1 MKERKFINENIKRL
15 LVTEYI
21 RKETDN
27 AGFGGME
34 MKRNLLDTSIRLTVN
49 KPGLVIGRRGSKVQ
63 EIEET
68 LKNRFHIEAPR
79 IEVMEVKNPDLNPQI
94 VAKKVAMSLE
104 KGWAYRKA
112 GNTALRRIIESN
124 ARGVM
129 IRIGGKISGERA
141 RSQKFFYGSI
151 KYSGEPARSGI
162 GYGYSVAKLKL
173 GAIGVTVRILN
184 RDYRLPDDITVRKEN
199 LKREVKTDVGTE
211 SKVLENNEQN

>member
-21 RKETDN
+21 KKETDS

-34 MKRNLLDTSIRLTVN
+34 MKRNLMDTSIRLVVN

-68 LKNRFHIEAPR
+68 LRRRFQIEAPR

-94 VAKKVAMSLE
+94 ISKKIAMSLE

-112 GNTALRRIIESN
+112 GNTALRRIIESD

-129 IRIGGKISGERA
+129 IKIGGKISGERA

-173 GAIGVTVRILN
+173 GVIGVTVRLLN
-184 RDYRLPDDITVRKEN
+184 KEYRLPDDIIVRKEN
-199 LKREVKTDVGTE
+199 LKKGVISDVGAQSEVTDKHE
-211 SKVLENNEQN
+211 

>member
-15 LVTEYI
+15 LETEYI
-21 RKETDN
+21 KKETDS

-34 MKRNLLDTSIRLTVN
+34 MKRNLMDTSIRLVVN

-68 LKNRFHIEAPR
+68 LRRRFQIEAPR

-94 VAKKVAMSLE
+94 ISKKIAMSLE

-112 GNTALRRIIESN
+112 GNTALRRIIESD

-129 IRIGGKISGERA
+129 IKIGGKISGERA

-173 GAIGVTVRILN
+173 GVIGVTVRLLN
-184 RDYRLPDDITVRKEN
+184 KEYRLPDDIIVRKEN
-199 LKREVKTDVGTE
+199 LKKGVISDVGAQSEVTDKHE
-211 SKVLENNEQN
+211 

>member
-184 RDYRLPDDITVRKEN
+184 RDYRLPDDIIVRKEN
-199 LKREVKTDVGTE
+199 LKKEVNTNVGTE
-211 SKVLENNEQN
+211 SKVPENNEQK

>member
-63 EIEET
+63 EIEDT

-94 VAKKVAMSLE
+94 VSKKIAMSLE

-184 RDYRLPDDITVRKEN
+184 RDYRLPDDIIVRKEN
-199 LKREVKTDVGTE
+199 LKKEVNTNVGTE
-211 SKVLENNEQN
+211 SKVPENNEQK

>member
-1 MKERKFINENIKRL
+1 VKERKFINENIKRL

-21 RKETDN
+21 KKETDS

-34 MKRNLLDTSIRLTVN
+34 MKRNLMDTSIRLVVN

-68 LKNRFHIEAPR
+68 LRRRFQIEAPR

-94 VAKKVAMSLE
+94 ISKKIAMSLE

-112 GNTALRRIIESN
+112 GNTALRRIIESD

-129 IRIGGKISGERA
+129 IKIGGKISGERA

-173 GAIGVTVRILN
+173 GVIGVTVRLLN
-184 RDYRLPDDITVRKEN
+184 KEYRLPDDIIVRKEN
-199 LKREVKTDVGTE
+199 LKKGVISDVGAQSEVTDKHE
-211 SKVLENNEQN
+211 

>member
-1 MKERKFINENIKRL
+1 
-15 LVTEYI
+15 
-21 RKETDN
+21 
-27 AGFGGME
+27 
-34 MKRNLLDTSIRLTVN
+34 KRNLMDTSIRLVVN

-68 LKNRFHIEAPR
+68 LRRRFQIEAPR

-94 VAKKVAMSLE
+94 ISKKIAMSLE

-112 GNTALRRIIESN
+112 GNTALRRIIESD

-129 IRIGGKISGERA
+129 IKIGGKISGERA

-173 GAIGVTVRILN
+173 GVIGVTVRLLN
-184 RDYRLPDDITVRKEN
+184 KEYRLPDDIIV
-199 LKREVKTDVGTE
+199 
-211 SKVLENNEQN
+211 

>member
-15 LVTEYI
+15 LVLEYI
-21 RKETDN
+21 MKETDN

>member
-15 LVTEYI
+15 LVLEYI
-21 RKETDN
+21 MKETDN

-184 RDYRLPDDITVRKEN
+184 RDYRLPDDIIVRKEN
-199 LKREVKTDVGTE
+199 LKKEVNTNVGTE
-211 SKVLENNEQN
+211 SKVPENNEQK

>member
-15 LVTEYI
+15 LVLEYI

-34 MKRNLLDTSIRLTVN
+34 MKRNLLDTSIKLTVN

-63 EIEET
+63 EIEDT

-94 VAKKVAMSLE
+94 VSKKVAMSLE

-112 GNTALRRIIESN
+112 GNTALRRIIDSH

-129 IRIGGKISGERA
+129 IKIGGKISGERA

-173 GAIGVTVRILN
+173 GVIGVTVRILN
-184 RDYRLPDDITVRKEN
+184 QEYRLPDDITVRKEN
-199 LKREVKTDVGTE
+199 LKREVKTSVGTE
-211 SKVLENNEQN
+211 SKVPENNEQN